1 MKSITYL
8 LAGMLIL
15 GCKSNVPMA
24 STETQ
29 PQTPGLPPGEVEVI
43 IPCSGLNYFTT
54 TEVFRANSMGESI
67 DVNVAQRRAMSNA
80 RAELAAS
87 IESTVKEVTD
97 SYTISREAN
106 NKEALGQR
114 YESLSRTVVNQELR
128 GIKVIC
134 IKYTQTESGRYK
146 AYVAIELSA
155 QHLVDAYYEKL
166 AEIYEFTT
174 DEDFENFKK
183 TFEDK
188 MMAIKR

>member
-1 MKSITYL
+1 MKSIYYL
-8 LAGMLIL
+8 IAIVILAL
-15 GCKSNVPMA
+15 GCKSNVPVT
-24 STETQ
+24 SSTQ
-29 PQTPGLPPGEVEVI
+29 PSNGLPPGEVEVI
-43 IPCSGLNYFTT
+43 IPCSGLEYFTT
-54 TEVFRANSMGESI
+54 SEVLRANSMGESI

-87 IESTVKEVTD
+87 IESIVKEVTD

-106 NKEALGQR
+106 NQESLGQR
-114 YESLSRTVVNQELR
+114 YESLNRTVVNQELR

-134 IKYTQTESGRYK
+134 IRYTQTESGRYK

-166 AEIYEFTT
+166 AEIYEFTS

-183 TFEDK
+183 TFEEK
-188 MMAIKR
+188 MMSIKN